1 MRSCTNCRWWEI
13 EKSRC
18 GLWLKCAADL
28 GCDKYE
34 TREIYDMMDNTKLA
48 RLILDSYGADAQ
60 MGIAQEEC
68 AELIQAISKYKRAY
82 NYANDPIKIREATQN
97 LLEEIADVIVM
108 TMQLKL
114 IFPNGGIDDIV
125 SEKLRR
131 QMERIAHENR

>member
-1 MRSCTNCRWWEI
+1 MRSCTKCRWWEI

-28 GCDKYE
+28 GCDSYE
-34 TREIYDMMDNTKLA
+34 AREAYDMMDNAERA
-48 RLILDSYGADAQ
+48 RLILDVYGADAQ

-82 NYANDPIKIREATQN
+82 NYANDPIKIREVTQN